1 MRKAKLMVKNRGCI
15 YGLLCGFAILVALVV
30 PPSTFGQKAG
40 KLAPPPEEDQKQL
53 RGLPLNSSERTGDFD
68 MMLESRV
75 IRVSVPYTRTLYFND
90 KGRERGIT
98 ADHIRDFENYL
109 NKKYKNK
116 IGKRPLTVLI
126 IPETR
131 DRLLTSVEKG
141 LSDIA
146 AGNLTVT
153 EDRLKTV
160 DFVAPED
167 IPVVHEVLAA
177 GPTSPAVSGLD
188 DVAGKTIHVRRS
200 SSYYESLVSL
210 NRRFEQEKKEPVKIV
225 LVPDALE
232 DEDLMEML
240 NAGLFEFIVVDDWL
254 LKIWAQVLPKIKMRD
269 DIVFRSGGRTG
280 WAVRKGSPKLEAEIR
295 DFNKNY
301 LKKNGIIAYRLKQYY
316 KRVKQLKNP
325 TGTAAWKR
333 FEKTVALFE
342 KYGHKYQFD
351 PLMLAAQGYQE
362 STLNQTKRSQ
372 AGAIGIM
379 QIMPETG
386 AELNVGDITVAE
398 PNIQA
403 GAKYMSQLM
412 TRYFPDA
419 DFNEQN
425 RTLFAFAS
433 YNAGP
438 GNISKMRKLAET
450 RGLDPNTWFNNVE
463 VVTAQKIGIETTT
476 YVRNIYKYYAAYKLM
491 LEAQA
496 KQIEAREQ
504 VVPGKHQ

>member
-1 MRKAKLMVKNRGCI
+1 VESNERI
-15 YGLLCGFAILVALVV
+15 YGLLFGVAVLIALVV
-30 PPSTFGQKAG
+30 PPLTFGQKADTRA
-40 KLAPPPEEDQKQL
+40 LPAEEEQKQL
-53 RGLPLNSSERTGDFD
+53 RGLPLLNKERTGDFD
-68 MMLESRV
+68 MMLESRL
-75 IRVSVPYTRTLYFND
+75 IRVFVPYTRTLYFND
-90 KGRERGIT
+90 KGRERGLT
-98 ADHIRDFENYL
+98 ADQIRDFENYL
-109 NKKYKNK
+109 NKKYKKK
-116 IGKRPLTVLI
+116 IGKRPLTVFI

-131 DRLLTSVEKG
+131 DRLLTGVEKG

-146 AGNLTVT
+146 AGNITVT
-153 EDRLKTV
+153 EDRLNTV

-167 IPVVHEVLAA
+167 IQGVHEILVA

-188 DVAGKTIHVRRS
+188 DVAGKTVHVRRS

-254 LKIWAQVLPKIKMRD
+254 ARIWAQVLPKIKMRD
-269 DIVFRSGGRTG
+269 DIVFRSGGRIG

-301 LKKNGIIAYRLKQYY
+301 LKKNGIITHRLQQYY

-325 TGTAAWKR
+325 SGTAAWKR
-333 FEKTVALFE
+333 FEKTIALFE

-362 STLNQTKRSQ
+362 STLDQSKRSQ

-386 AELNVGDITVAE
+386 DELNVGDITVAE

-412 TRYFPDA
+412 TRYFSDA

-438 GNISKMRKLAET
+438 GNISKMRNLAEK

-491 LEAQA
+491 LEAHANQT
-496 KQIEAREQ
+496 KAREQ
-504 VVPGKHQ
+504 VVPGKNQ

>member
-1 MRKAKLMVKNRGCI
+1 
-15 YGLLCGFAILVALVV
+15 
-30 PPSTFGQKAG
+30 
-40 KLAPPPEEDQKQL
+40 
-53 RGLPLNSSERTGDFD
+53 
-68 MMLESRV
+68 MLESRL
-75 IRVSVPYTRTLYFND
+75 IRVFVPYTRTLYFND

-98 ADHIRDFENYL
+98 ADQLRDFENYL
-109 NKKYKNK
+109 NKKYKKK
-116 IGKRPLTVLI
+116 IGKRPLTVVI

-131 DRLLTSVEKG
+131 DKLLPGVATG
-141 LSDIA
+141 LADMA

-153 EDRLKTV
+153 EDRLKTA
-160 DFVAPED
+160 DFVVPDGMPDVSE
-167 IPVVHEVLAA
+167 ILAA
-177 GPTSPAVSGLD
+177 GPGAPAVRDLD
-188 DVAGKTIHVRRS
+188 DVAGRTIHVRKS
-200 SSYYESLVSL
+200 SSYYESLDSL
-210 NRRFEQEKKEPVKIV
+210 NKRFAQENKEPVNIV

-240 NAGLFEFIVVDDWL
+240 NTGLLEFIVVDDWL
-254 LKIWAQVLPKIKMRD
+254 AKIWAQVLPKIKLRD
-269 DIVFRSGGRTG
+269 DIVFRSGGRIG

-295 DFNKNY
+295 DFNRNFV
-301 LKKNGIIAYRLKQYY
+301 KKQGMIAYRLQQYY

-325 TGTAAWKR
+325 AGTESWKR
-333 FEKTVALFE
+333 FERTTALFE

-362 STLNQTKRSQ
+362 STLNQSKRSK

-379 QIMPETG
+379 QVMPDTG
-386 AELNVGDITVAE
+386 AEMNVGDITVAE

-403 GAKYMSQLM
+403 GAKFMHQLM
-412 TRYFPDA
+412 SRYFSDV
-419 DFNEQN
+419 DFDEQN

-438 GNISKMRKLAET
+438 TNIRKMRNLAEE

-491 LEAQA
+491 LEAHA
-496 KQIEAREQ
+496 KQSKAREH
-504 VVPGKHQ
+504 VAPGKDK

>member
-1 MRKAKLMVKNRGCI
+1 MQKAKLRVKSRGRI
-15 YGLLCGFAILVALVV
+15 YGLLCGFAILAALVI
-30 PPSTFGQKAG
+30 PASTFGEKSSKPA
-40 KLAPPPEEDQKQL
+40 LPLEEDHKQL

-98 ADHIRDFENYL
+98 ADQIRDFENYL
-109 NKKYKNK
+109 NKKYKK
-116 IGKRPLTVLI
+116 KTGKRPLTVLI

-131 DRLLTSVEKG
+131 DRLLADVEKG

-153 EDRLKTV
+153 EDRLETA
-160 DFVAPED
+160 DFIVPDEM
-167 IPVVHEVLAA
+167 PGVNEVLVA
-177 GPTSPAVSGLD
+177 GPASPAVSSLD

-200 SSYYESLVSL
+200 SSYYESLVTL
-210 NRRFEQEKKEPVKIV
+210 NRRFEQEKKAPVEIV

-232 DEDLMEML
+232 DEDMMEML

-254 LKIWAQVLPKIKMRD
+254 ARIWAQVLPKIKMRD
-269 DIVFRSGGRTG
+269 DIVFRSGGRIG

-301 LKKNGIIAYRLKQYY
+301 LKKNGIITYRLQQYN

-362 STLNQTKRSQ
+362 STLNQNKRSE

-379 QIMPETG
+379 QIMPGTG
-386 AELNVGDITVAE
+386 AEMNVGDITVAE
-398 PNIQA
+398 HNIQA

-438 GNISKMRKLAET
+438 GKISNMRKQAEK

-463 VVTAQKIGIETTT
+463 VVTAQKVGIETTT

-491 LEAQA
+491 FEARA
-496 KQIEAREQ
+496 KQTRAREQ
-504 VVPGKHQ
+504 LTPGRNQ

>member
-1 MRKAKLMVKNRGCI
+1 
-15 YGLLCGFAILVALVV
+15 
-30 PPSTFGQKAG
+30 
-40 KLAPPPEEDQKQL
+40 
-53 RGLPLNSSERTGDFD
+53 
-68 MMLESRV
+68 MMFESRV
-75 IRVSVPYTRTLYFND
+75 IRASVPYSRTLYFND

-98 ADHIRDFENYL
+98 AEHIRDFENYL
-109 NKKYKNK
+109 NKKYKKK

-167 IPVVHEVLAA
+167 MPVVHEVLVA

-188 DVAGKTIHVRRS
+188 DVAGKTIHVRKS

-254 LKIWAQVLPKIKMRD
+254 ARIWAQVLPKIKMRD

-301 LKKNGIIAYRLKQYY
+301 LKKHGIIAHR
-316 KRVKQLKNP
+316 
-325 TGTAAWKR
+325 
-333 FEKTVALFE
+333 
-342 KYGHKYQFD
+342 
-351 PLMLAAQGYQE
+351 LAAI
-362 STLNQTKRSQ
+362 L
-372 AGAIGIM
+372 
-379 QIMPETG
+379 
-386 AELNVGDITVAE
+386 
-398 PNIQA
+398 
-403 GAKYMSQLM
+403 
-412 TRYFPDA
+412 
-419 DFNEQN
+419 
-425 RTLFAFAS
+425 
-433 YNAGP
+433 
-438 GNISKMRKLAET
+438 
-450 RGLDPNTWFNNVE
+450 
-463 VVTAQKIGIETTT
+463 
-476 YVRNIYKYYAAYKLM
+476 
-491 LEAQA
+491 
-496 KQIEAREQ
+496 
-504 VVPGKHQ
+504 

>member
-1 MRKAKLMVKNRGCI
+1 MESKGRI
-15 YGLLCGFAILVALVV
+15 YWLFLGLTILGTIAV
-30 PPSTFGQKAG
+30 PPWTFGQEAG
-40 KLAPPPEEDQKQL
+40 KVAIPAKQDQKQL
-53 RGLPLNSSERTGDFD
+53 RGLSLHNKEKTGDFD
-68 MMLESRV
+68 IMLESRL

-98 ADHIRDFENYL
+98 ADQIRDFENYL
-109 NKKYKNK
+109 NKKYKKK
-116 IGKRPLTVLI
+116 IGKRPLTVII

-131 DRLLTSVEKG
+131 DRLLTDVTKG

-146 AGNLTVT
+146 AGNLTMT
-153 EDRLKTV
+153 EDRLETV
-160 DFVAPED
+160 DFVVPD
-167 IPVVHEVLAA
+167 DMPSVNEVLVA

-200 SSYYESLVSL
+200 SSYYESLISL
-210 NRRFEQEKKEPVKIV
+210 NRRFEQERKEPVKIV

-254 LKIWAQVLPKIKMRD
+254 ARIWAQVLPKIKVRD
-269 DIVFRSGGRTG
+269 DIVFRSGGRIG
-280 WAVRKGSPKLEAEIR
+280 WAVRKGSPKLEDEIR

-301 LKKNGIIAYRLKQYY
+301 LKKQGIINYRLKQYY
-316 KRVKQLKNP
+316 KRIKQLKNP

-333 FEKTVALFE
+333 FEQTIALFE
-342 KYGHKYQFD
+342 KYGHEYQFD

-362 STLNQTKRSQ
+362 STLDQNKRSEV
-372 AGAIGIM
+372 GAIGIM

-386 AELNVGDITVAE
+386 AELNVGDITVTE
-398 PNIQA
+398 PNIKA
-403 GAKYMSQLM
+403 GAKYMNQLM

-419 DFNEQN
+419 NFNEQN

-438 GNISKMRKLAET
+438 AKISKMRKLAEKL
-450 RGLDPNTWFNNVE
+450 GLDPNTWLNSVE
-463 VVTAQKIGIETTT
+463 VVTAERIGIETTT
-476 YVRNIYKYYAAYKLM
+476 YVRNIYKYYAAYRLM

-496 KQIEAREQ
+496 KQSRAREQ
-504 VVPGKHQ
+504 LIPGKNQ